1 MLLKEEA
8 EAQRVLQLE
17 VTGDSTEVQRHLSLI
32 EKVLLNLETKLS
44 RLESINDK
52 LIEAYERNNAG
63 QRRSRAISV
72 CPGRGE

>member
-17 VTGDSTEVQRHLSLI
+17 VTGDSTEVRRHLSLI

-44 RLESINDK
+44 RLESTNDK
-52 LIEAYERNNAG
+52 LIEAYEKNNDNDGAE
-63 QRRSRAISV
+63 QF
-72 CPGRGE
+72 